1 MFPGVS
7 NFVGRCARGG
17 GGGGGESELGFKS
30 ERKITYLS

>member
-7 NFVGRCARGG
+7 NFVGRCARG